1 MTRPDPVSDSDL
13 LRLLDEEI
21 ATGVSFEND
30 DAFGDTKSDDASR
43 LGDREA
49 ALEYYEGRMVDLPA
63 PKGRSRIVSH
73 DVADTIDQLLPG
85 LMRVFAG
92 ADKVVVYAP
101 TRRGDEQFAAQATD
115 YVNYVWQAE
124 IGGYLILH
132 TAILDALQ
140 VRNGIVKAYWDA
152 TPEYETED
160 LTGLS
165 DMQLVMIDQDP
176 EVEIVGHNERPQ
188 MVPDQMSGA
197 MVPMILHD
205 IRVRRIVQNGRLK
218 VENVPPEDFGMSKGG
233 KSIAT
238 ARAVWQKSRM
248 TRSDLKKQGFD
259 PELVDELPAFSGRT
273 DTTANLRDGDDW
285 AATGDKG
292 NGANAEIEVTEAYLF
307 ADCDGDGIAESRKI
321 VTAGGA
327 GGRRI
332 LSNEAWSDDRPFQDI
347 PCLPVPHR
355 WMARSIADLTMPIQ
369 RVKTALWRAVLDN
382 TYLQNNPA
390 EEVVAEQI
398 VAPDELIDRSF
409 GRIVRVKQAGAIR
422 PLPVPYVAGN
432 TLQAIQA
439 LDSVQK
445 RRTGV
450 DQGTMAL
457 DPTALDPQTATAEQI
472 EHDASYARVELIA
485 RGMAELGL
493 KPLFAKI
500 LKIVSRN
507 QDRPRTIR
515 LRDQWVEFDPR
526 AWNATMDAT
535 IQIGLGTGSRERDL
549 KMLTVVEAAQMKV
562 IETLGTDNPVVTPSM
577 FVATQHKKVEAAG
590 LKDPESYFRSISDQ
604 DFAKWQA
611 SKPPPPPDPKMQAV
625 QAKIQGDQ
633 QRLQADVAMDQQRQ
647 QADMRNNDMKLDA
660 QLQAQREKLQ
670 AEFDIKRQELEKDFE
685 LRVREMQL
693 EAELKGQEMA
703 MGLHASGLTNI
714 SRQ

>member
-1 MTRPDPVSDSDL
+1 MKPDPVSDSDL

-30 DAFGDTKSDDASR
+30 DAFGDMKSDDDR
-43 LGDREA
+43 CGDREA
-49 ALEYYEGRMVDLPA
+49 ALEYYEGRMIDLPA

-101 TRRGDEQFAAQATD
+101 TRQGDEQFAAQATD
-115 YVNYVWQAE
+115 YVNYVWQSEAN
-124 IGGYLILH
+124 GYLVLH

-140 VRNGIVKAYWDA
+140 VRNGIVKAYWDD

-165 DMQLVMIDQDP
+165 DMQLTQIAEDP
-176 EVEIVGHNERPQ
+176 EVEFAGHNERLE

-197 MVPMILHD
+197 MMPMMLHD
-205 IRVRRIVQNGRLK
+205 IRVRRVIQNGRLK
-218 VENVPPEDFGMSKGG
+218 VENVPPEDFGISKGA

-238 ARAVWQKSRM
+238 ARCVWHRTRM
-248 TRSDLKKQGFD
+248 TRSDLVKQGYD
-259 PELVDELPAFSGRT
+259 QDLVDALPSYSGRA
-273 DTTANLRDGDDW
+273 DTNADLRDGDDW

-321 VTAGGA
+321 VTAGGS
-327 GGRRI
+327 GGRRM

-382 TYLQNNPA
+382 TYLQNNPS
-390 EEVVAEQI
+390 EEVLQDAI
-398 VAPDELIDRSF
+398 IDPDELTDRSF
-409 GRIVRVKQAGAIR
+409 GRIVRVKAPNAIR

-439 LDSVQK
+439 LDSVAK

-457 DPTALDPQTATAEQI
+457 DATALDPQTATAEQI

-500 LKIVSRN
+500 LKIITRN

-515 LRDQWVEFDPR
+515 LRDQWMEFDPR

-549 KMLTVVEAAQMKV
+549 KMLTIIEAAQMKV

-590 LKDPESYFRSISDQ
+590 LKDPESYFKSVSDQ

-647 QADMRNNDMKLDA
+647 QADMRNNDMKLNA